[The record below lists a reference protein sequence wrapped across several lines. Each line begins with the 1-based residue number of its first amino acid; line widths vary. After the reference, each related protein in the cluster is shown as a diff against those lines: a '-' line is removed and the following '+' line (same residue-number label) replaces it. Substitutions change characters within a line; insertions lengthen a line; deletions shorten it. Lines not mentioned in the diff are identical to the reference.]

1 MRRRFAAPSRPIS
14 NKYRTNINPIG
25 DDMYEEFMGT
35 KPVGERQQFDIGAL
49 SDYMRQHVEGFA
61 PSDTN
66 ALTAL
71 QFKGGQSNPTFKLRA
86 GDQHYVLRTKPSPA
100 AKLLPSAHA
109 IEREFRVMDALNK
122 AGFPAAKQYTLC
134 TDESVIGRAFYVM
147 EFVDGRVMWDQ
158 ALPGMT
164 PAERGEIYDELNRVI
179 AQLHTIDYA
188 AIGLADF
195 GKPGNYF
202 ARQIE
207 RWSKQY
213 RASETEKIE
222 EMDQLIAWLP
232 DNIPPGEQT
241 SIVHGDY
248 RLDNMIFHPTEPRI
262 LAVLD
267 WELSTLGHPFADFSY
282 HCMSWHIPPG
292 HFRGIAGLDLKALGI
307 PSQDEYVAKYC
318 ARTGKTIRQEDFNFY
333 LAYNMFRLVGI
344 LQGIMK
350 RYVDGTA
357 ASPQALATGKAA
369 RPMAEAGWRYAC
381 ASRA

>member
-1 MRRRFAAPSRPIS
+1 
-14 NKYRTNINPIG
+14 
-25 DDMYEEFMGT
+25 MYEEFMGT
-35 KPVGERQQFDIGAL
+35 KPVSERQKFDINAL
-49 SDYMRQHVEGFA
+49 ADYMRQHVDGFHC
-61 PSDTN
+61 PSGET
-66 ALTAL
+66 LTVA
-71 QFKGGQSNPTFKLRA
+71 QFKGGQSNPTFKITA
-86 GDQHYVLRTKPSPA
+86 GSQAGAQQYVLRTKPGPA

-122 AGFPAAKQYTLC
+122 AGFPAARQYALC
-134 TDESVIGRAFYVM
+134 TDEAVIGRAFYVM
-147 EFVDGRVMWDQ
+147 EFVEGRVLWDQ
-158 ALPGMT
+158 ALPGMS
-164 PAERGEIYDELNRVI
+164 ASERGAIYDEMNRVI

-213 RASETEKIE
+213 RASETEKIDAME
-222 EMDQLIAWLP
+222 QLIEWLP
-232 DNIPPGEQT
+232 RNIPEGDQT

-282 HCMSWHIPPG
+282 HCMSWHIAPG
-292 HFRGIAGLDLKALGI
+292 QFRGIAGLDHTALGI
-307 PSQDEYVAKYC
+307 PSQEEYVAKYC
-318 ARTGKTIRQEDFNFY
+318 ARTGKTIRPEDFNFY
-333 LAYNMFRLVGI
+333 LAYNMFRLAGI

-357 ASPQALATGKAA
+357 ASPQALASGQAA
-369 RPMAEAGWRYAC
+369 RPMAEMGWRYAT
-381 ASRA
+381 AHA